1 MVCASKVANKTLTT
15 QQRAQVVGRG
25 TQGLL
30 SGKKLEWYNIG
41 EHAENGEELTLIWS
55 SIPSFLLSIFKIA
68 KEVLLSNSVF
78 CL

>member
-15 QQRAQVVGRG
+15 KQRAQVVGRG
-25 TQGLL
+25 TQVPL

-55 SIPSFLLSIFKIA
+55 FIPSFLLSIFKIT
-68 KEVLLSNSVF
+68 KRVLLSNSVF

>member
-25 TQGLL
+25 TQVLV

-41 EHAENGEELTLIWS
+41 EHSENGEELTLIWS
-55 SIPSFLLSIFKIA
+55 SIPSFLLSIFKIT